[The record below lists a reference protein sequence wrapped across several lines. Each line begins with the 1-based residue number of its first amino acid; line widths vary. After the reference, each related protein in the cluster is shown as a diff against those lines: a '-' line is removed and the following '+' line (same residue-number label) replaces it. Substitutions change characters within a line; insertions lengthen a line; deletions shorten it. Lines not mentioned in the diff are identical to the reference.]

1 VWWKTNFHLFTL
13 SDKQQLFN
21 IPIVCHR
28 LMGGKNRS
36 RVYMLQIDTFNQIY
50 FMTKV
55 TQWLKFLKC
64 FFLKTNKT
72 TYPFIDMLDYESFNY
87 YCNLFQIVVVII
99 NFVICHVD
107 QRLQNGDLGPCQWKY
122 SSNDGDRFSSWTGYW
137 RLIWR
142 KFWILVILYLN
153 CGL

>member
-1 VWWKTNFHLFTL
+1 MCDGRPTSIYSRWV
-13 SDKQQLFN
+13 KQQLFN

-107 QRLQNGDLGPCQWKY
+107 RRLKNGDLGPCQWSIHKMMEIH
-122 SSNDGDRFSSWTGYW
+122 SAHDLGIGDWFEENFGF
-137 RLIWR
+137 L
-142 KFWILVILYLN
+142 
-153 CGL
+153 